1 MIEKAEVTALLQQLT
16 AIKSAYFHEDEIM
29 AFARD
34 WLCRQGLP
42 AQLHEYHDAKVT
54 DFHGKNVIA
63 VIDGGRPGPVICLN
77 GHLDTVQLCGGWT
90 RDPYGELDGDRLY
103 GVGALD
109 MKSGCAALMVTAA
122 RFAAAHKTFA
132 GQIKL
137 ALVSDEEGPY
147 GLGTNALI
155 EDGYLSDVDFSIIT
169 EPSAGFDGK
178 PFPDVCLG
186 ARGGYGLE
194 IRFYGKSA
202 HAANP
207 EKGHSA
213 LLDAA
218 KVAQALEQV
227 DYVED
232 PHLGKGT
239 CCVVGI
245 SADGGACSVG
255 VESTVIS
262 LAGAQPVLLRPGYI
276 TKEQLEDAMGCA
288 VALSDAV
295 LHKLKDGE
303 SAASPGMKYKH
314 YAPKA
319 DVTIL
324 KGSFDAYKE
333 YMKSHCADGVYA
345 LCFTGEEPALPCP
358 CVTYGRADK
367 PDEQAHALFS
377 ALRELDARG
386 AKTVFARCPA
396 QEGVAMAVYNRLLR
410 AAAFRVVEV

>member
-1 MIEKAEVTALLQQLT
+1 MRTCLKQAGAASVAE
-16 AIKSAYFHEDEIM
+16 
-29 AFARD
+29 
-34 WLCRQGLP
+34 
-42 AQLHEYHDAKVT
+42 
-54 DFHGKNVIA
+54 
-63 VIDGGRPGPVICLN
+63 
-77 GHLDTVQLCGGWT
+77 
-90 RDPYGELDGDRLY
+90 
-103 GVGALD
+103 
-109 MKSGCAALMVTAA
+109 AA
-122 RFAAAHKTFA
+122 RLLRA
-132 GQIKL
+132 G
-137 ALVSDEEGPY
+137 E
-147 GLGTNALI
+147 
-155 EDGYLSDVDFSIIT
+155 
-169 EPSAGFDGK
+169 
-178 PFPDVCLG
+178 
-186 ARGGYGLE
+186 
-194 IRFYGKSA
+194 
-202 HAANP
+202 
-207 EKGHSA
+207 
-213 LLDAA
+213 
-218 KVAQALEQV
+218 
-227 DYVED
+227 
-232 PHLGKGT
+232 
-239 CCVVGI
+239 VVGI
-245 SADGGACSVG
+245 PTETVYGLAANALSDEAVPKIFAAKGRPQDNPLISHIASLDMLPMVVREVPGAAYRLAEAFWPGPLTLILPRSKTVADSVCAGLDTASVRMPSHPVALAVIRAAGVPLAAPSANLSGSPSPTTAADVLADM
-255 VESTVIS
+255 E
-262 LAGAQPVLLRPGYI
+262 AGAQPVLLRPGYI

-288 VALSDAV
+288 VALSNAV

>member
-1 MIEKAEVTALLQQLT
+1 MPSHPVAL
-16 AIKSAYFHEDEIM
+16 
-29 AFARD
+29 
-34 WLCRQGLP
+34 
-42 AQLHEYHDAKVT
+42 
-54 DFHGKNVIA
+54 A
-63 VIDGGRPGPVICLN
+63 VIRAA
-77 GHLDTVQLCGGWT
+77 
-90 RDPYGELDGDRLY
+90 
-103 GVGALD
+103 GVPLAAPSANL
-109 MKSGCAALMVTAA
+109 SGSPSPTTAA
-122 RFAAAHKTFA
+122 DV
-132 GQIKL
+132 L
-137 ALVSDEEGPY
+137 ADMEGKIP
-147 GLGTNALI
+147 LI
-155 EDGYLSDVDFSIIT
+155 L
-169 EPSAGFDGK
+169 
-178 PFPDVCLG
+178 
-186 ARGGYGLE
+186 
-194 IRFYGKSA
+194 
-202 HAANP
+202 
-207 EKGHSA
+207 
-213 LLDAA
+213 
-218 KVAQALEQV
+218 
-227 DYVED
+227 
-232 PHLGKGT
+232 
-239 CCVVGI
+239 
-245 SADGGACSVG
+245 DGGACSVG

-303 SAASPGMKYKH
+303 RAASPGMKYKH

-358 CVTYGRADK
+358 CVTYGRADR

>member
-1 MIEKAEVTALLQQLT
+1 MHTCLKQAGAASVAE
-16 AIKSAYFHEDEIM
+16 
-29 AFARD
+29 
-34 WLCRQGLP
+34 
-42 AQLHEYHDAKVT
+42 
-54 DFHGKNVIA
+54 
-63 VIDGGRPGPVICLN
+63 
-77 GHLDTVQLCGGWT
+77 
-90 RDPYGELDGDRLY
+90 
-103 GVGALD
+103 
-109 MKSGCAALMVTAA
+109 AA
-122 RFAAAHKTFA
+122 RLLRA
-132 GQIKL
+132 G
-137 ALVSDEEGPY
+137 E
-147 GLGTNALI
+147 
-155 EDGYLSDVDFSIIT
+155 
-169 EPSAGFDGK
+169 
-178 PFPDVCLG
+178 
-186 ARGGYGLE
+186 
-194 IRFYGKSA
+194 
-202 HAANP
+202 
-207 EKGHSA
+207 
-213 LLDAA
+213 
-218 KVAQALEQV
+218 
-227 DYVED
+227 
-232 PHLGKGT
+232 
-239 CCVVGI
+239 VVGI
-245 SADGGACSVG
+245 PTETVYGLSDEAVPKIFAAKGRPQDNPLISHIASLDMLPMVVREVPGAAYRLAEAFWPGPLTLILPRSKTVADSVCAGLDTADMEGKIPLILDGGACSVG